1 MFRKL
6 ITTTIAGTVAV
17 LAGCNQPARTAAS
30 QASASTGSAP
40 AVLLPASPTAA
51 PSASS
56 GLPVSGLPVFPTAL
70 EGHQSFELGQLIY
83 LLMPAPSIR
92 VGWDWAVDSPIVW
105 IDDGF
110 VSTDVSTYRR
120 GFSRVNLM
128 GKWSTE
134 LRQKKDELGWEVQL
148 FTTAPAK
155 FGPQEINIQPGTD
168 DGDDACFGTRFDNC
182 WFDPRPSLKAAGIEA
197 KSVCQYGPNEAN
209 STHIYQLAA
218 PESPILF
225 SWLQSEGSGGDS
237 ASVSL
242 LLDAD
247 KKAACTPPNP

>member
-6 ITTTIAGTVAV
+6 TAVTTIGAVAFI
-17 LAGCNQPARTAAS
+17 LAGCHESTSPTETAAS
-30 QASASTGSAP
+30 APPAS
-40 AVLLPASPTAA
+40 VLTTPGPASPMAA
-51 PSASS
+51 PVAS
-56 GLPVSGLPVFPTAL
+56 SGLPVFPTAL
-70 EGHQSFELGQLIY
+70 EGHPSFELGQLIY
-83 LLMPAPSIR
+83 LLMPSARTP

-105 IDDGF
+105 IDNGF

-120 GFSRVNLM
+120 GFARVNVM
-128 GKWSTE
+128 GNWSTE
-134 LRQKKDELGWEVQL
+134 LKRKKDELGWEVQL
-148 FTTAPAK
+148 FTKAPAK
-155 FGPQEINIQPGTD
+155 FGPQEIIIQPGTD
-168 DGDDACFGTRFDNC
+168 GGDDTCFGTLFDNC

-209 STHIYQLAA
+209 ATYVYQLSA
-218 PESPILF
+218 PGKAPVLF
-225 SWLQSEGSGGDS
+225 SWLQSKGSGGDS